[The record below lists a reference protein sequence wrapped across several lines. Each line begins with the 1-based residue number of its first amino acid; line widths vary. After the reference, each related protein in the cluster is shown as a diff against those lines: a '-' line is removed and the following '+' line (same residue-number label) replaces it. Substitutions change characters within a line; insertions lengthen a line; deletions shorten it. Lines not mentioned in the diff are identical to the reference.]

1 MLVHRFGSLLG
12 ALLLQA
18 SQPVA
23 LGLATGAAI
32 FIVQV
37 PVQAQTAEEVA
48 TVATAITVRIESATQ
63 GSGVIV
69 SSSNGEYRVLTAWHV
84 VKSYRP
90 GEEID
95 IITSDGKFHTPLSG
109 SIRKIG
115 DLDLAELSFRSS
127 TKYTPVEVTDSS
139 SISTGARIF
148 VSGFPL
154 PTQAVPERVF
164 RFLDGMVILTS

>member
-1 MLVHRFGSLLG
+1 MLVLRFGSLLG

-18 SQPVA
+18 SKSFA
-23 LGLATGAAI
+23 FGLATGAAV
-32 FIVQV
+32 FIVQA
-37 PVQAQTAEEVA
+37 PVQAQTPEEVA
-48 TVATAITVRIESATQ
+48 KVATAITVRIESATQ

-69 SSSNGEYRVLTAWHV
+69 STSNGEYRVLTAWHV

-154 PTQAVPERVF
+154 PTQAFEKSF
-164 RFLDGMVILTS
+164 